1 MTDLDTEDLTSR
13 HFVQSLARGLAVI
26 RAFDVDHQELALPE
40 IATRAGVSRAAARRF
55 VLTLVEL
62 GYMESDDGRVFRLTP
77 QILQLGYPYM
87 SGYSLG
93 RLTSPHLAR
102 LSADIGEHTAAAVL
116 DDMEIAYIASIRSDR
131 LMALDLEVG
140 SRLPAY
146 VTSMGRVLLADLD
159 ADALDSYLK
168 RVRPERLT
176 SATEVDAGALRKVIE
191 TAARD
196 GYATIVQEL
205 DPVLKSLS
213 VPVRGSSGRVVAA
226 ANISMRVGLGRDR
239 DEERAGLLQHLPR
252 LLACAEAIE
261 RDVVAAGR

>member
-1 MTDLDTEDLTSR
+1 VTELDAEDATSR

-26 RAFDVDHQELALPE
+26 RAFDVSHQELTLPE
-40 IATRAGVSRAAARRF
+40 LAVRADVSRAAARRF

-62 GYMESDDGRVFRLTP
+62 GYMESDDGRLYRLTP

-93 RLTSPHLAR
+93 RLASPHLAR
-102 LSADIGEHTAAAVL
+102 LSADIGQHTAAAVL
-116 DDMEIAYIASIRSDR
+116 DDMDIAYIASIRSDR
-131 LMALDLEVG
+131 LMALDVEVG

-159 ADALDSYLK
+159 AADLDSYLD
-168 RVRPERLT
+168 RVRPDALT
-176 SATEVDAGALRKVIE
+176 AVTETDPAALRRIV
-191 TAARD
+191 AAAAED

-213 VPVRGSSGRVVAA
+213 VPLRGSSGRVVAA
-226 ANISMRVGLGRDR
+226 ANISMRLGLGRDR
-239 DEERAGLLQHLPR
+239 DDERAELLQHLPR

-261 RDVVAAGR
+261 RDVIAAGR